1 MMPNVNRVV
10 TLPAEL
16 YRQTMQYATRHEISW
31 NDAIRL
37 LVEQA
42 LGEDGGGETRSQYV
56 PCLFWSQNFTYAI
69 LEMST

>member
-10 TLPAEL
+10 TLSAEL

-42 LGEDGGGETRSQYV
+42 LGEDGGEDS
-56 PCLFWSQNFTYAI
+56 
-69 LEMST
+69 